1 MSPSLRAKPYVGMH
15 CDMVL
20 LLQVTWSTMNV
31 QRYDLVTSSRRPNP
45 DLLHAML
52 VMLSATGAGAC
63 EAATRKALPGSAAA
77 ARDVA
82 AYSVHHWHQGG
93 GCGRLPQHGGDFG
106 CAQMPERTA
115 TDRRANTRAK
125 TPETDQSKQYLP
137 QRNGNAGNV
146 LHQLP
151 ISVCW

>member
-82 AYSVHHWHQGG
+82 ACLLPLATNAELSQAPTQDSTQPARTTSLQHQ
-93 GCGRLPQHGGDFG
+93 LHQ
-106 CAQMPERTA
+106 
-115 TDRRANTRAK
+115 
-125 TPETDQSKQYLP
+125 P
-137 QRNGNAGNV
+137 QRSSLAPRRGLRPAAAAWRRLWMCTNARA
-146 LHQLP
+146 H
-151 ISVCW
+151 SH